1 MEQDKNFFPFRVTIF
16 SVTAIQCDR
25 GRATPL
31 TLRMLSDQD
40 QALGLTLVT
49 ADTPDDATFSRP
61 SNGLLLDLELFL
73 KKEGATHRVMLSWWS
88 TLTGLSS
95 NLVAFRRMIKKTIV
109 SL

>member
-1 MEQDKNFFPFRVTIF
+1 MTIF

-31 TLRMLSDQD
+31 TLRMLNDQD
-40 QALGLTLVT
+40 QALGLT

-73 KKEGATHRVMLSWWS
+73 QKEGATHRVMLSWWS

>member
-1 MEQDKNFFPFRVTIF
+1 MEQDKNFFPFRARIF

-31 TLRMLSDQD
+31 TLRMLNDQD
-40 QALGLTLVT
+40 QALGLT

-73 KKEGATHRVMLSWWS
+73 KKEGATH
-88 TLTGLSS
+88 
-95 NLVAFRRMIKKTIV
+95 
-109 SL
+109 